1 MGPEEALDRLRA
13 LGFDE
18 SDAQTLFDHFDDA
31 ERRGKAG
38 HGYSRIEWLET
49 LELDPD
55 AKPEKVASFPGF
67 EHWDGNGALGY
78 LTLAAIC
85 ASLEDHPP
93 RPARVVTAAN
103 CFPTGTL
110 GYWVRWLAEAGLV
123 ALLTATSPP
132 RLAHPDGGP
141 PVVGTNP
148 LAIGIPTTAGRPK
161 RRKGLFRLACERR
174 VAGEVVA
181 ERGVSRQ
188 LGEPLAHLRCGLGVA
203 LGAVVLGRPPHPRPR
218 NVVRRRLERGAR
230 LAAHRENRRPRL
242 LRDRAASR
250 ARLADVDDRS
260 RRRVDLVAV
269 DREGRM
275 PGEHDVQLLG
285 VAPVLGV
292 RTDDLVARLR
302 ADE

>member
-1 MGPEEALDRLRA
+1 MRPDEALERLRV

-49 LELDPD
+49 LELDPG

-85 ASLEDHPP
+85 ASLEDDPP
-93 RPARVVTAAN
+93 RPARVVTAAS

-123 ALLTATSPP
+123 ALLTATSPA

-148 LAIGIPTTAGRPK
+148 LAIGIPTTD
-161 RRKGLFRLACERR
+161 
-174 VAGEVVA
+174 
-181 ERGVSRQ
+181 
-188 LGEPLAHLRCGLGVA
+188 GEPIVSDVSMGKVTYGDVLRGAASADDLVPFGGEQAHKAFALA
-203 LGAVVLGRPPHPRPR
+203 LGLQLVVETCVG
-218 NVVRRRLERGAR
+218 EGYGAF
-230 LAAHRENRRPRL
+230 
-242 LRDRAASR
+242 
-250 ARLADVDDRS
+250 
-260 RRRVDLVAV
+260 LVAV
-269 DREGRM
+269 DGEFGPSDFRERFPDLRL
-275 PGEHDVQLLG
+275 PGD
-285 VAPVLGV
+285 
-292 RTDDLVARLR
+292 R
-302 ADE
+302 